1 MARDRA
7 RTEEK
12 ILAAVGAILAEPGG
26 SRRLGVN
33 AIAERAGVDKVLI
46 YRYFG
51 GLDGLLAAFAEK
63 TDLWPTAEETMPGA
77 AVADTGVADLAPML
91 AALIQSYIAAL
102 RRRPATLE
110 AIAWEMSER
119 TALSERL
126 DRARA
131 EWRRDVT
138 RRMFRE
144 RKVPAKVDIE
154 AVMAVLA
161 AAADHLAARGRLGGD
176 FYGVALGDPAGERR
190 LDDAFAAILEGVLN
204 YARVPPTGGPIRE
217 TPREK

>member
-33 AIAERAGVDKVLI
+33 AIAARSGVDKVLI

-51 GLDGLLAAFAEK
+51 GLDGLLAAFADK
-63 TDLWPTAEETMPGA
+63 TDLWPRAEETMSSAPSLELVA
-77 AVADTGVADLAPML
+77 AL
-91 AALIQSYIAAL
+91 AALVQGYIAAL

-126 DRARA
+126 ERARA
-131 EWRRDVT
+131 QWRRDVT
-138 RRMFRE
+138 ARVFRDH
-144 RKVPAKVDIE
+144 KVPAKVDIE

-176 FYGVALGDPAGERR
+176 FYGIALEDPAGQRR
-190 LDDAFAAILEGVLN
+190 LDDAFAAILDGVLN
-204 YARVPPTGGPIRE
+204 YARAGRNSA
-217 TPREK
+217 

>member
-7 RTEEK
+7 RTEQK

-33 AIAERAGVDKVLI
+33 AIAERSGVDKVLI

-51 GLDGLLAAFAEK
+51 GLDGLLAAFADK
-63 TDLWPTAEETMPGA
+63 ADLWPGSEETVSSEPSA
-77 AVADTGVADLAPML
+77 ELATAL
-91 AALIQSYIAAL
+91 AALVQGYIAAL

-119 TALSERL
+119 TALSGRL
-126 DRARA
+126 ESLRAQ
-131 EWRRDVT
+131 WRRDATARV
-138 RRMFRE
+138 FRDH
-144 RKVPAKVDIE
+144 KVPAKVDIE

-176 FYGVALGDPAGERR
+176 FYGVALDDPAGQRR
-190 LDDAFAAILEGVLN
+190 LDAAFAAILEGVLN
-204 YARVPPTGGPIRE
+204 YARVPPAGGRNKE
-217 TPREK
+217 SPRAK

>member
-7 RTEEK
+7 RTEER

-26 SRRLGVN
+26 SHRLGVN
-33 AIAERAGVDKVLI
+33 AIAERSGVDKVLI

-51 GLDGLLAAFAEK
+51 GLEGLLAAFAEK
-63 TDLWPTAEETMPGA
+63 TDLWPKAEETMAGKP
-77 AVADTGVADLAPML
+77 DADLAPAL
-91 AALIQSYIAAL
+91 AALVQNYIAAL

-110 AIAWEMSER
+110 AIAWEMSEPS
-119 TALSERL
+119 ALSERL
-126 DRARA
+126 ERARA

-138 RRMFRE
+138 RRVFRD

-161 AAADHLAARGRLGGD
+161 AAADQLAARGRRGGD
-176 FYGVALGDPAGERR
+176 FYGVALGDAAGERR
-190 LDDAFAAILEGVLN
+190 LDDAFTAILEGVIN
-204 YARVPPTGGPIRE
+204 HARESR
-217 TPREK
+217 K